1 MRVIVNLIRSVA
13 VLLVLVVLLFFA
25 FFVNPGMLTWF
36 SHDYAKLAEA
46 YAPERIKLVNKR
58 IEFDSELQDR
68 RRDLADITQ
77 KLALTRG
84 KLGSGKDAELQ
95 ADLDQ
100 LLDLKT
106 STENQIAE
114 QQKSIAAA
122 SQDIADIDQVI
133 QRVQNQADDLYLVV
147 RGVALGALGALAHTL
162 VAFMS
167 RRRPQQPLFDGRAER
182 AGAAMLVGAI
192 VSVILFAGF
201 HTRQI
206 SIFEVPPDS
215 LAQKPDF
222 WRVSVLGLVA
232 GAAASWVYHSIAA
245 SRRLALQTAMPVA
258 VAAPAAPSPP
268 PSELPA
274 PPPPEPLPEPLPANP
289 APPPRNETP
298 VAAPAATRSEPPKP
312 APAPAAARAET
323 LKPPVEVPKPAVEV
337 PKPAPAASK
346 PAKPQPVPAKS
357 DAAKPTAVPAPATAT
372 NVRWPPVAAS
382 DEAPQ
387 PAANTRLPAW

>member
-1 MRVIVNLIRSVA
+1 MRAIVNLIRGLA

-25 FFVNPGMLTWF
+25 FFVNPGMLAWF

-77 KLALTRG
+77 KLALTRS

-167 RRRPQQPLFDGRAER
+167 RRRPQLFSDGRAER

-206 SIFEVPPDS
+206 SIFEVPPDN

-245 SRRLALQTAMPVA
+245 SRRLALQAAMPVA
-258 VAAPAAPSPP
+258 VAAPAAPGPP
-268 PSELPA
+268 PSEVPA
-274 PPPPEPLPEPLPANP
+274 PPAEPVPEPPPAIP

-298 VAAPAATRSEPPKP
+298 VAAPAATRGEAPKP
-312 APAPAAARAET
+312 PPVPAAARTET
-323 LKPPVEVPKPAVEV
+323 PKPAAEA
-337 PKPAPAASK
+337 PKPAAAK
-346 PAKPQPVPAKS
+346 PAKPQPVPARS
-357 DAAKPTAVPAPATAT
+357 EAAKPAAVPSSATAT

>member
-1 MRVIVNLIRSVA
+1 MRVIVNLVRGVA

-25 FFVNPGMLTWF
+25 FFINPGMLAWF

-58 IEFDSELQDR
+58 IEFDAELQDR

-77 KLALTRG
+77 KLALTRS

-122 SQDIADIDQVI
+122 AQDIADIDQVI

-167 RRRPQQPLFDGRAER
+167 RRRPRLFRDGRAER

-206 SIFEVPPDS
+206 SIFDVPPDS

-245 SRRLALQTAMPVA
+245 IRGLALQAAMPAAVAA
-258 VAAPAAPSPP
+258 VAAPAAPIPP
-268 PSELPA
+268 ASEVPA
-274 PPPPEPLPEPLPANP
+274 ARPAEPVPEPPPANP
-289 APPPRNETP
+289 APPPRAETP
-298 VAAPAATRSEPPKP
+298 PPAPAATRSEAPKP
-312 APAPAAARAET
+312 AAPAA
-323 LKPPVEVPKPAVEV
+323 
-337 PKPAPAASK
+337 K
-346 PAKPQPVPAKS
+346 PAKPQPSKS
-357 DAAKPTAVPAPATAT
+357 EAAKPAAAPSSTTAT
-372 NVRWPPVAAS
+372 NVRWPPVANA

>member
-1 MRVIVNLIRSVA
+1 MRVIVNLVRGVA

-25 FFVNPGMLTWF
+25 FFVNPGMLAWF

-77 KLALTRG
+77 KLALTRS
-84 KLGSGKDAELQ
+84 KLGNGKDAELQ

-133 QRVQNQADDLYLVV
+133 QRVQNQAENLYLVV

-167 RRRPQQPLFDGRAER
+167 RRRPQLFRDGRAER
-182 AGAAMLVGAI
+182 AAAAMLVGAV
-192 VSVILFAGF
+192 VSVVLFAGF

-206 SIFEVPPDS
+206 SIFDVPPDS
-215 LAQKPDF
+215 IAQKPDF

-245 SRRLALQTAMPVA
+245 SRRLALQAVMPAA
-258 VAAPAAPSPP
+258 VAAPAAPMPP
-268 PSELPA
+268 ASEVPA
-274 PPPPEPLPEPLPANP
+274 ALLAEPVPEPPPANP
-289 APPPRNETP
+289 APPPRTEAP
-298 VAAPAATRSEPPKP
+298 APAATRSETPKP
-312 APAPAAARAET
+312 APASAATRSEAPKPATEAPKPAAAA
-323 LKPPVEVPKPAVEV
+323 
-337 PKPAPAASK
+337 K

-357 DAAKPTAVPAPATAT
+357 EAAKPSPTTAT
-372 NVRWPPVAAS
+372 NVRWPPVASS
-382 DEAPQ
+382 DDAPQ

>member
-1 MRVIVNLIRSVA
+1 MRVIVNLIRGVA

-25 FFVNPGMLTWF
+25 FFVNPGMLAWF

-77 KLALTRG
+77 KLALTRS

-106 STENQIAE
+106 STDNQIAE

-133 QRVQNQADDLYLVV
+133 QRVQSQADDLYLVV

-167 RRRPQQPLFDGRAER
+167 RRRPQVLFDGRAER

-245 SRRLALQTAMPVA
+245 SRRLALQAVMPAA
-258 VAAPAAPSPP
+258 VAAPAALSPAPSEVPAAPPAEPAPEPP
-268 PSELPA
+268 PAAA
-274 PPPPEPLPEPLPANP
+274 PPPL
-289 APPPRNETP
+289 RTETP
-298 VAAPAATRSEPPKP
+298 VAAPAAAATRSEAPKPPPAPAAARTEPPKP
-312 APAPAAARAET
+312 APETPKPVAAA
-323 LKPPVEVPKPAVEV
+323 PKPL
-337 PKPAPAASK
+337 
-346 PAKPQPVPAKS
+346 KPQPVPTRS
-357 DAAKPTAVPAPATAT
+357 EAAKPATVPSSTTTAT

-382 DEAPQ
+382 EEAPL
-387 PAANTRLPAW
+387 PATNTRLPAW

>member
-1 MRVIVNLIRSVA
+1 
-13 VLLVLVVLLFFA
+13 
-25 FFVNPGMLTWF
+25 
-36 SHDYAKLAEA
+36 
-46 YAPERIKLVNKR
+46 
-58 IEFDSELQDR
+58 
-68 RRDLADITQ
+68 
-77 KLALTRG
+77 LTRS
-84 KLGSGKDAELQ
+84 KLGGGKDAELQ

-122 SQDIADIDQVI
+122 TQDIADIDQVI

-162 VAFMS
+162 VAFVS
-167 RRRPQQPLFDGRAER
+167 RRRPELYREGNAER
-182 AGAAMLVGAI
+182 VGAAMLVGAI

-215 LAQKPDF
+215 VAQKPDF
-222 WRVSVLGLVA
+222 WRVSVLGLVG

-245 SRRLALQTAMPVA
+245 GRRLALQAIMPAAAPAPVA
-258 VAAPAAPSPP
+258 AAAAPSPP
-268 PSELPA
+268 PAEVPAAAPAPAEPVAELP
-274 PPPPEPLPEPLPANP
+274 PADA
-289 APPPRNETP
+289 APPPRSETP
-298 VAAPAATRSEPPKP
+298 VAPPAAARSEPPKP
-312 APAPAAARAET
+312 VAP
-323 LKPPVEVPKPAVEV
+323 V
-337 PKPAPAASK
+337 SK
-346 PAKPQPVPAKS
+346 PAKPQPVPIKSEEAKPQPVPVKNE
-357 DAAKPTAVPAPATAT
+357 AAKPTAVPPPAAAT

>member
-1 MRVIVNLIRSVA
+1 MRVIVNLVRGVA

-25 FFVNPGMLTWF
+25 FFVNPGMLAWF

-58 IEFDSELQDR
+58 IEFDAELQDR

-77 KLALTRG
+77 KLALTRS

-122 SQDIADIDQVI
+122 AQDIADIDQVI

-167 RRRPQQPLFDGRAER
+167 RRRPRLFRDGRAER

-206 SIFEVPPDS
+206 SIFDVPPDS

-245 SRRLALQTAMPVA
+245 VRSLALQAAMPAA
-258 VAAPAAPSPP
+258 VAAPAAPIPP
-268 PSELPA
+268 AGEVTAA
-274 PPPPEPLPEPLPANP
+274 PPAEPVPEPPPANP
-289 APPPRNETP
+289 APPPRAETP
-298 VAAPAATRSEPPKP
+298 PSAPAATRSEAPKP
-312 APAPAAARAET
+312 APAPAAVRA
-323 LKPPVEVPKPAVEV
+323 EVPKPA
-337 PKPAPAASK
+337 APA
-346 PAKPQPVPAKS
+346 AKPQPSKS
-357 DAAKPTAVPAPATAT
+357 DAGKPAAAPPSTTAA
-372 NVRWPPVAAS
+372 NVRWPPVAA

>member
-1 MRVIVNLIRSVA
+1 MRVIVNLVRGVA

-25 FFVNPGMLTWF
+25 FFVNPGMLAWF

-77 KLALTRG
+77 KLALTRS

-167 RRRPQQPLFDGRAER
+167 RRRPQLFRDGRAER
-182 AGAAMLVGAI
+182 TAAAMLAGAI
-192 VSVILFAGF
+192 VSVVLFAGF

-206 SIFEVPPDS
+206 SIFDVPPDS
-215 LAQKPDF
+215 IAQRPDF

-245 SRRLALQTAMPVA
+245 SRRLALQAVMPAAA
-258 VAAPAAPSPP
+258 VAAPAAPTPP
-268 PSELPA
+268 ASEVPA
-274 PPPPEPLPEPLPANP
+274 TPPAEPLPEPPPASP
-289 APPPRNETP
+289 APPPRTET
-298 VAAPAATRSEPPKP
+298 
-312 APAPAAARAET
+312 PAPAAARSET
-323 LKPPVEVPKPAVEV
+323 PAPAPAVARTEAPKPASEA
-337 PKPAPAASK
+337 PKPAAASK

-357 DAAKPTAVPAPATAT
+357 ETAKPSPATAT
-372 NVRWPPVAAS
+372 NVRRGAAAGS
-382 DEAPQ
+382 EH
-387 PAANTRLPAW
+387 PAAGLVIR

>member
-1 MRVIVNLIRSVA
+1 MRVIVNLVRGVA
-13 VLLVLVVLLFFA
+13 VLLVLAVLLFFA
-25 FFVNPGMLTWF
+25 FFVNPGMLAWF

-77 KLALTRG
+77 KLALTRS

-122 SQDIADIDQVI
+122 AQDIADIDQVI

-167 RRRPQQPLFDGRAER
+167 RRRPRLFRDGRAER

-192 VSVILFAGF
+192 VSVVLFAGF

-206 SIFEVPPDS
+206 SIFDVPPDS

-245 SRRLALQTAMPVA
+245 SRRLALQAVMPVA
-258 VAAPAAPSPP
+258 VAAPAAP
-268 PSELPA
+268 A
-274 PPPPEPLPEPLPANP
+274 PPPASEVPAARPAEPVPEPAQANP
-289 APPPRNETP
+289 APPPRTEKPAP
-298 VAAPAATRSEPPKP
+298 VPAATRSEPPKL
-312 APAPAAARAET
+312 APSPAAARTEA
-323 LKPPVEVPKPAVEV
+323 PKPATEA
-337 PKPAPAASK
+337 PKPVTEAPMPAAAAK
-346 PAKPQPVPAKS
+346 PAKPQPVPARS
-357 DAAKPTAVPAPATAT
+357 EVAKPPAATAT

-382 DEAPQ
+382 EEAPQ
-387 PAANTRLPAW
+387 PAANIRLPAW

>member
-1 MRVIVNLIRSVA
+1 MRVIVNLVRGVA

-25 FFVNPGMLTWF
+25 FFVNPGMLAWF

-77 KLALTRG
+77 KLALTRS
-84 KLGSGKDAELQ
+84 KLGNGKDAELQ

-167 RRRPQQPLFDGRAER
+167 RRRPQLFRDGRAER
-182 AGAAMLVGAI
+182 AAAAMLVGAI
-192 VSVILFAGF
+192 VSVVLFAGF

-206 SIFEVPPDS
+206 SIFDVPPDS
-215 LAQKPDF
+215 VAQKPDF

-245 SRRLALQTAMPVA
+245 SRRLALQAVMPAA
-258 VAAPAAPSPP
+258 VAAPAAPT
-268 PSELPA
+268 LPA
-274 PPPPEPLPEPLPANP
+274 SEVPAAPPAEPVPEPPPANP
-289 APPPRNETP
+289 ATPARAETP
-298 VAAPAATRSEPPKP
+298 APAPAATRSETPK
-312 APAPAAARAET
+312 PAPAAARTEAS
-323 LKPPVEVPKPAVEV
+323 KPATEAPKPA
-337 PKPAPAASK
+337 AAAK

-357 DAAKPTAVPAPATAT
+357 EAAKASPATAT
-372 NVRWPPVAAS
+372 NVRWPPVASS